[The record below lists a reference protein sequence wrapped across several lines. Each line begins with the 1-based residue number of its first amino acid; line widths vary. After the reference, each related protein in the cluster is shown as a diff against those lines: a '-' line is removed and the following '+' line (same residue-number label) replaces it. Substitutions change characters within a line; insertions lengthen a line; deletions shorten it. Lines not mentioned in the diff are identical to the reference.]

1 MNLYDGN
8 GMGTGTMLDRLRST
22 GTGRDIAL
30 DIFKQKYQYLILRIA
45 TDYKLNSAEADD
57 LLSAVLLKVW
67 QHTVVEHY
75 NDPRKPFRAFLRTVI
90 KRRASDLI
98 RKRKDWLVFEADQK
112 TKSDDNKDN
121 KNWINKKAVAN
132 ADEDA
137 DATFPEQ
144 TTVSQF
150 DTFYYQNLILCGL
163 KELRGKIEEK
173 TYQIFDLAMIKRR
186 PSKDVADFFDVS
198 VNYVNKVK
206 RDNCERLREII
217 QGLMEHGDDL
227 PYSSGD
233 EFEQEITAT
242 LVNFEAWA

>member
-45 TDYKLNSAEADD
+45 ADYKLNSAEADE
-57 LLSAVLLKVW
+57 LLSVVLREVW
-67 QHTVVEHY
+67 QHAVSEHY

-90 KRRASDLI
+90 KRRASDLL
-98 RKRKDWLVFEADQK
+98 RKRKSWLVFEADPK
-112 TKSDDNKDN
+112 ATLDSNADDED
-121 KNWINKKAVAN
+121 WNKKA
-132 ADEDA
+132 DA
-137 DATFPEQ
+137 DADAAFSEQ
-144 TTVSQF
+144 ITAPQF
-150 DTFYYQNLILCGL
+150 DKLYYRSLILSGL
-163 KELRGKIEEK
+163 NELRGKIEEK

-206 RDNCERLREII
+206 RDNCERLRQII
-217 QGLMEHGDDL
+217 QELMEHGDDL
-227 PYSSGD
+227 PYSSED
-233 EFEQEITAT
+233 EFEQEVTAT
-242 LVNFEAWA
+242 VGNFKEWA